1 MSSKENIEALIRQTI
16 QDGDEVAIYNGE
28 DLRAGDFPTTGVT
41 PVYVGRIEQSAI
53 YELNGGV
60 EKKPLTH
67 GIVQIITT
75 DSSVT
80 TNYDV
85 VAFDFR

>member
-1 MSSKENIEALIRQTI
+1 MSSKQNIEALIQQTI
-16 QDGDEVAIYNGE
+16 QDGNEVAIYNGE

-41 PVYVGRIEQSAI
+41 PVYIGRIERSAI

-67 GIVQIITT
+67 GIIHIITT

-80 TNYDV
+80 TDYDIIE
-85 VAFDFR
+85 FDFR